1 MLRTK
6 CVCTCFHSQFVA
18 VYSFKCSFWRD
29 FNLFSAKK
37 TKEEI
42 SSVVSQEAP
51 FYTRNRRSA
60 LKEKKTNMAP
70 TNNGT

>member
-1 MLRTK
+1 M
-6 CVCTCFHSQFVA
+6 CVHVFILNLLLFTLSSVLSGETSICFLQ
-18 VYSFKCSFWRD
+18 
-29 FNLFSAKK
+29 KK